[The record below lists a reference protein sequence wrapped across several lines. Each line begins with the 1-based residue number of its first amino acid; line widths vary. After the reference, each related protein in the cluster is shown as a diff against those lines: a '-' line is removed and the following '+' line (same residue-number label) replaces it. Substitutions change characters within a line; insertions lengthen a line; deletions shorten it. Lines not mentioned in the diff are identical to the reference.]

1 MLYLNSADGDLHRLS
16 GELGT
21 DLLTGSFKLAFP
33 LRKNRTALSINAGIS
48 NPYNYWSKTLAD
60 CGYLNDDLSV
70 KLSHFVS
77 ERDKIS
83 LMYSRGDDRVID
95 KEEASPARISQSGWT
110 NSCAYLAWT
119 HRDSSFFDAD
129 MSFSYSA
136 YDYLS
141 SSADG
146 NYVYNNG
153 IHDLRLKTL
162 FDLKLSGR
170 NRFSWG
176 GELARY
182 SFTPERI
189 QSPDSDNGGA
199 QFGLELAAW
208 GEFLCAIGE
217 HVYFDGGLRLDYFNV
232 SWVPYPSVQPRI
244 SLAYKP
250 DSQFIVKA
258 GYSRMTQ
265 NLRRLDAFDKMF
277 PIKVWLPVN
286 KTIKPLIADHF
297 NVNLEWSFARG
308 WKLTVDAFLKAMQN
322 TLSYR
327 PGALITG
334 YISDW
339 TEKVY
344 MSDDLSRGV
353 EMSISRNIGK
363 ARGTVSYVLSKTDR
377 QLYDRRHMLKLDA
390 AYYFNDSF
398 RIYANSFL
406 ASANSVLPDL
416 LELELGAS
424 ASPRKGMDLFS
435 LSVSLWDGIY
445 FSNGSPLVVP
455 SISYVLRF

>member
-1 MLYLNSADGDLHRLS
+1 MSCITLILTTLLLGSIADAQTDYRDDFLSSFLTIPGVQPGRMGLSDFVVRGGDPDQNLVLLDGIPVYSPVHLSGTLAACPGTGLYGTGFYDQFFPARFGGQASSVLYLNSADGDLHRLS

-77 ERDKIS
+77 ERDRIS

-95 KEEASPARISQSGWT
+95 KEEASPARISRSGWT

-129 MSFSYSA
+129 MSISYSA
-136 YDYLS
+136 YDCLS

-189 QSPDSDNGGA
+189 QSPGGDYGGA
-199 QFGLELAAW
+199 QFGL
-208 GEFLCAIGE
+208 
-217 HVYFDGGLRLDYFNV
+217 
-232 SWVPYPSVQPRI
+232 
-244 SLAYKP
+244 
-250 DSQFIVKA
+250 
-258 GYSRMTQ
+258 
-265 NLRRLDAFDKMF
+265 
-277 PIKVWLPVN
+277 
-286 KTIKPLIADHF
+286 
-297 NVNLEWSFARG
+297 
-308 WKLTVDAFLKAMQN
+308 
-322 TLSYR
+322 
-327 PGALITG
+327 
-334 YISDW
+334 
-339 TEKVY
+339 
-344 MSDDLSRGV
+344 
-353 EMSISRNIGK
+353 
-363 ARGTVSYVLSKTDR
+363 
-377 QLYDRRHMLKLDA
+377 
-390 AYYFNDSF
+390 
-398 RIYANSFL
+398 
-406 ASANSVLPDL
+406 
-416 LELELGAS
+416 
-424 ASPRKGMDLFS
+424 
-435 LSVSLWDGIY
+435 
-445 FSNGSPLVVP
+445 
-455 SISYVLRF
+455 